1 MTFDVIKLFFKIFF
15 LGALNG
21 RQKTLPGLAS
31 QRLRFP
37 YLLPLPA
44 APASWTK
51 FLLLL
56 PKLLYSRRNNHS
68 NDCANIEMG
77 NNWREVLFKTKVEII
92 KNKLTSIRSLK
103 FKKMHEA
110 DTKKGKYI
118 TQSRFRGFCDL
129 SLEWTN
135 ILPIIVKLVLFH
147 VNVFYNLITWP
158 ATDQS
163 SQTTEWLELEISLII

>member
-1 MTFDVIKLFFKIFF
+1 MGKQGFEMAVEVCTTDDNL
-15 LGALNG
+15 
-21 RQKTLPGLAS
+21 
-31 QRLRFP
+31 
-37 YLLPLPA
+37 
-44 APASWTK
+44 WTK

-56 PKLLYSRRNNHS
+56 PKLLYSRGNNHS
-68 NDCANIEMG
+68 NDCANKEMG
-77 NNWREVLFKTKVEII
+77 DNWREVLFKTKVEII
-92 KNKLTSIRSLK
+92 KNKLRSIWLLK

-135 ILPIIVKLVLFH
+135 ILPIIVELVLFH
-147 VNVFYNLITWP
+147 VNVFHNLITWP

-163 SQTTEWLELEISLII
+163 S